1 MAILAGDSIFNSS
14 NIPDDIYL
22 QKIYFQALFALT
34 FFLNL
39 CLFLVVLMW
48 VLLLFQYLVNIDSL
62 KFTSLPHG
70 SACG

>member
-1 MAILAGDSIFNSS
+1 MAKLVIVFSIAL
-14 NIPDDIYL
+14 IPDDIYL

-48 VLLLFQYLVNIDSL
+48 VLLLFQYLVNIDLL
-62 KFTSLPHG
+62 KFTSPPHG
-70 SACG
+70 SEACA